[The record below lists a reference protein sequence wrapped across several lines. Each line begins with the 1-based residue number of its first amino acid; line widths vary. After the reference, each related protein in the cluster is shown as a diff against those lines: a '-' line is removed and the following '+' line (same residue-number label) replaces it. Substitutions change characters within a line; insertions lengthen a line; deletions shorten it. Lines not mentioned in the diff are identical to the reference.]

1 MQRLNIAGLHSAL
14 SAPEDYEY
22 SGVMSLTHRIATL
35 DDLADIEALMA
46 VSMARLL
53 PEVLD
58 PVQVERSSSSM
69 GLDTLL
75 VKDGTYFLVFE
86 GETLVGCGGWSRRRT
101 LFGGNH
107 KVGRDDSLAD
117 PQTEP
122 AKIRAMYTHPDH
134 VRKGVGSYLIALGE
148 AAARAE
154 GFSAMELGST
164 ASGLMLYER
173 CGFVVIEDVSE
184 RYEDGVKVPTIRMRK
199 DLEPKTP
206 C

>member
-1 MQRLNIAGLHSAL
+1 
-14 SAPEDYEY
+14 
-22 SGVMSLTHRIATL
+22 MSLTHRIATL

-58 PVQVERSSSSM
+58 PVQVERSSNSM

-117 PQTEP
+117 PHTEP

-199 DLEPKTP
+199 DLEPASP
-206 C
+206 R